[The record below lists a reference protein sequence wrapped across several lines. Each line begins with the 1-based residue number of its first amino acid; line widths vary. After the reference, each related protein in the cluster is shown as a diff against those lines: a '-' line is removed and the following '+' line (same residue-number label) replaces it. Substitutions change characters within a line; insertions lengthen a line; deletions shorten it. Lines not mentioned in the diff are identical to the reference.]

1 MVFTLISNNFSKARI
16 RKEFSSE
23 GYSCSSGLGLSRG
36 FLTFC
41 GIDGLEKTIGL
52 TSFADPSAKKKITIL
67 QSLHRQKTKPR
78 CDSEC
83 PVNPLE

>member
-23 GYSCSSGLGLSRG
+23 GYSCSNGLGLSWG

-52 TSFADPSAKKKITIL
+52 TSFVDPSAKKNHNIAK
-67 QSLHRQKTKPR
+67 SA
-78 CDSEC
+78 
-83 PVNPLE
+83 

>member
-23 GYSCSSGLGLSRG
+23 GYSCSNGLGLSWG

-52 TSFADPSAKKKITIL
+52 TSFADPSAKKKSQFCKVCIDKRLNHSVT
-67 QSLHRQKTKPR
+67 QSVQ
-78 CDSEC
+78 
-83 PVNPLE
+83 